1 MMKGVKIIKFTI
13 LLDEDEV
20 DTLYNMTPL
29 HEGSVEGAVT
39 NGVINQ
45 IVNQMDKKE
54 KGYIE

>member
-1 MMKGVKIIKFTI
+1 MIKFTI